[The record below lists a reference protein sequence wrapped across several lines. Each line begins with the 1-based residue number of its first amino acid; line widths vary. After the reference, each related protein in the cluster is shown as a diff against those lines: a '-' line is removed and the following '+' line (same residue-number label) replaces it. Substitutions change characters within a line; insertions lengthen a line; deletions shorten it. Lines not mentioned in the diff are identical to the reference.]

1 MDEKE
6 TLFVIEMSTHAW
18 DQSGYISNNFKP
30 DHLGL
35 YLNTTFLESKCS
47 KDEEKKIIL
56 RYNV

>member
-30 DHLGL
+30 NHLSL
-35 YLNTTFLESKCS
+35 YLYYIPRKQMQYRW
-47 KDEEKKIIL
+47 KKFIL

>member
-30 DHLGL
+30 DHLG
-35 YLNTTFLESKCS
+35 F
-47 KDEEKKIIL
+47 IL
-56 RYNV
+56 ILHSYKANAV

>member
-35 YLNTTFLESKCS
+35 YLYYIPTKQMQYRW
-47 KDEEKKIIL
+47 KKFIL